1 MSGCPCPAEQP
12 VRAPPSS
19 GARRCFQVVCTGG
32 IRGVCTVMHTLPC
45 IRVTIAIAGLLGLAM
60 AVDALAQQ
68 PSASPGAAG
77 QQPSATPM
85 EAASDPAQ
93 VGKQHETHHGRRVQ
107 PSVGHVAARQQ
118 RLKQERDGAAP
129 GAASTQYVEKLY
141 DPLMGHSKH
150 LLKGHYQHPMKR
162 APGNFPANAAAPSAV
177 P

>member
-60 AVDALAQQ
+60 TVDALAQQ
-68 PSASPGAAG
+68 LSASPALV
-77 QQPSATPM
+77 QPPATPM

-107 PSVGHVAARQQ
+107 PTGGHIAARQQ
-118 RLKQERDGAAP
+118 RLKQERGGAAA
-129 GAASTQYVEKLY
+129 GAAGSEYVEKLY

-150 LLKGHYQHPMKR
+150 MLTGHYQHPLR
-162 APGNFPANAAAPSAV
+162 RVPGNFPADGAAPSAV